1 MRFYNCAVRMLNP
14 KQIVPVARL
23 ALEAAERY
31 VAEVGYTFEE
41 LNLPVSTILDT
52 SFRPTW

>member
-1 MRFYNCAVRMLNP
+1 MLNP